1 MVLVRFPKGVAVS
14 DSLKEAVNYVKE
26 HRYQPTAALVLF
38 FLFFISTILL
48 LAQIPLG
55 AIPWWSWL
63 TALAVSV
70 TAVLLWWLSVKPK
83 RHPKR
88 VVGVDIAIVSEEPK
102 QQLQVRNDFVA
113 TIRKLM
119 ESSSRSSHPFHL
131 IEHPKHIAAKIKS
144 REDAMELTR
153 KTRGRFLVYGT
164 TKLRDIQGKRQHVL
178 ELEGLVRHKP
188 IGQEVSQRFSGEFRE
203 VLPPTFI
210 ISPTSDLLSFRV
222 TAEWIDIAA
231 RYIVGVASGFSGDL
245 DYAESLFLD
254 LERRLHS
261 SSSLPSPMAKIK
273 HLLPVRLAEVYKVR
287 SGKLYDDYWIKQDN
301 QILKEMELWNQKALK
316 YDPNWYSGHLA
327 QAICAFVLR
336 RDLSAAWESIGKCK
350 KIPETTWR
358 YSAAFLHAYE
368 GDLKKAYQEYK
379 RAFYDPPQNQTVPIQ
394 SEDFIHL
401 VLEEEPE
408 KGQLYYCLGLINLRA
423 KRDLVAAKNDFQQ
436 FLNSEAADHFP
447 EEQKI
452 VRIQIGEIQRQLKEE
467 VGG

>member
-1 MVLVRFPKGVAVS
+1 MS
-14 DSLKEAVNYVKE
+14 DPLKEAVNYIKE
-26 HRYQPTAALVLF
+26 HRYQPTGALVLF
-38 FLFFISTILL
+38 FLFFIGTILL
-48 LAQIPLG
+48 LARIPLG

-70 TAVLLWWLSVKPK
+70 TVVLLWWLSVKPK

-153 KTRGRFLVYGT
+153 KTRGRFLIYGT

-203 VLPPTFI
+203 VLPSTFI

-254 LERRLHS
+254 LEKRLLSS
-261 SSSLPSPMAKIK
+261 SSSLPSPIAKIK
-273 HLLPVRLAEVYKVR
+273 NSLPVRLAEVYKAR
-287 SGKLYDDYWIKQDN
+287 SGKLYGDYWLKRDD
-301 QILKEMELWNQKALK
+301 QILKEMEPCVQKALE
-316 YDPNWYSGHLA
+316 YDPNWYSGHLH
-327 QAICAFVLR
+327 QAMCAFVLR
-336 RDLSAAWESIGKCK
+336 RDLSVVWECIEKCK
-350 KIPETTWR
+350 KVPDTIWR
-358 YSAAFLHAYE
+358 YSAAFLYAYE
-368 GDLKKAYQEYK
+368 GDLGKAYKEYK
-379 RAFYDPPQNQTVPIQ
+379 RAFYDPPQDPTVPLQ
-394 SEDFIHL
+394 CEDFIHL
-401 VLEEEPE
+401 VLEKEPE

-423 KRDLVAAKNDFQQ
+423 KGDLVAAKNDFQQ

-447 EEQKI
+447 EEQKF
-452 VRIQIGEIQRQLKEE
+452 VRTQIGEIQRRLKEQ
-467 VGG
+467 VGE